1 MIGERGRRLP
11 LGSRRSYKVA
21 HDVLG
26 FGRSQ
31 AFTAIRR
38 KMQVF
43 RILVMLVVLIAGLGG
58 QGAAQDVQRIVAL
71 VNDDVVSLYDLNSR
85 LRLVLVSSN
94 LPDTP
99 ENRRRIQ
106 PQIIRALIDEKL
118 QRQEA
123 ERLGIGV
130 TENELQ
136 QAVGRIEQANRLG
149 RGGFQRFIEQN
160 GVERSTVYEQV
171 RTGLAWRKVVER
183 RLRSTFDVS
192 DDEIDEQLARLQSAQ
207 GSAENLLAEIFLAVD
222 TPEQDEE
229 VRQTA
234 QGLIDQ
240 MVRGAPFSAIAQQFS
255 QSASAASAGDIG
267 WVPVGQF
274 DEAINN
280 AIAPLQRGQITPPVR
295 SVAGYY
301 IYLLRDRRSTSG
313 ALPEDATVSLA
324 QMVMALP
331 RGAGDAEVRS
341 QGELLQQVREIV
353 KGCDDMERAAKELGA
368 QFGGAP
374 QRFRVGDLAPAIRP
388 AVLRLKI
395 GELSEPIRLDGG
407 LLALMVCERDEP
419 KNTNLPSR
427 EEIAEQI
434 TRQRLDLAARRYLR
448 DLRRAAV
455 VDIRV

>member
-1 MIGERGRRLP
+1 MR
-11 LGSRRSYKVA
+11 
-21 HDVLG
+21 
-26 FGRSQ
+26 
-31 AFTAIRR
+31 
-38 KMQVF
+38 VF
-43 RILVMLVVLIAGLGG
+43 RVFLLLVVLTAGLGG
-58 QGAAQDVQRIVAL
+58 SGAAQEVQRIVAL
-71 VNDDVVSLYDLNSR
+71 VNDDVVSLYDLDSR

-106 PQIIRALIDEKL
+106 PQIIRTLIDEKL

-136 QAVGRIEQANRLG
+136 QAIGRIEQANRLG

-160 GVERSTVYEQV
+160 GVQ
-171 RTGLAWRKVVER
+171 RTTIYDQIRAGLAWRKVVER
-183 RLRSTFDVS
+183 RLRATFDVS
-192 DDEIDEQLARLQSAQ
+192 DDEIDEQLARLKTSQ
-207 GSAENLLAEIFLAVD
+207 GSAEDLLAEIFLAVD

-255 QSASAASAGDIG
+255 QSASAANGGDIG

-274 DEAINN
+274 DEAVNN
-280 AIAPLQRGQITPPVR
+280 ALAQLQRSQITAPIR

-301 IYLLRDRRSTSG
+301 IYLLRDRRSISG
-313 ALPEDATVSLA
+313 PLPEDATVSLA
-324 QMVMALP
+324 QMIMPLP

-341 QGELLQQVREIV
+341 QRDLLQQVREIV
-353 KGCDDMERAAKELGA
+353 KGCEDIERAAKELGA

-388 AVLRLKI
+388 AVLNLKI
-395 GELSEPIRLDGG
+395 GELSDPIRLEGG

-419 KNTNLPSR
+419 KNENLPSR
-427 EEIAEQI
+427 QEIAELL

>member
-1 MIGERGRRLP
+1 MIARRGRRLL
-11 LGSRRSYKVA
+11 LGIGRSYKVA
-21 HDVLG
+21 HGASGSGRRHGFNAIELNMRLIRVL
-26 FGRSQ
+26 
-31 AFTAIRR
+31 
-38 KMQVF
+38 V
-43 RILVMLVVLIAGLGG
+43 LLVVFIAGLGG
-58 QGAAQDVQRIVAL
+58 IGAAQDVQRIVAL

-85 LRLVLVSSN
+85 MRLVLVSSN
-94 LPDTP
+94 LPDTT

-130 TENELQ
+130 TENEIQ
-136 QAVGRIEQANRLG
+136 QAIGRIEQANRLG
-149 RGGFQRFIEQN
+149 RGGFQRFVDDNSI
-160 GVERSTVYEQV
+160 ERSTVYEQL
-171 RTGLAWRKVVER
+171 RTGLAWRKVVDR

-192 DDEIDEQLARLQSAQ
+192 EDEIDEQIARLQSSQ
-207 GSAENLLAEIFLAVD
+207 GSAEDLLAEIFLAVD

-240 MVRGAPFSAIAQQFS
+240 MVRGASFSAIAQQFS
-255 QSASAASAGDIG
+255 QSASAASGGDIG

-280 AIAPLQRGQITPPVR
+280 AIAQLQRGQITVPVR

-313 ALPEDATVSLA
+313 PLPQDANVTLA
-324 QMVMALP
+324 QMILPLP
-331 RGAGDAEVRS
+331 RGAGDAEARS
-341 QGELLQQVREIV
+341 HGELLQQVREIV

-374 QRFRVGDLAPAIRP
+374 QRFRVGDLAPAIRS
-388 AVLRLKI
+388 AVLNLKI
-395 GELSEPIRLDGG
+395 GELSDPVRLDGG
-407 LLALMVCERDEP
+407 LLALMVCEREEP
-419 KNTNLPSR
+419 KNLNLPSR
-427 EEIAEQI
+427 EEISEQL

>member
-1 MIGERGRRLP
+1 MLAF
-11 LGSRRSYKVA
+11 RS
-21 HDVLG
+21 LL
-26 FGRSQ
+26 SL
-31 AFTAIRR
+31 I
-38 KMQVF
+38 VF
-43 RILVMLVVLIAGLGG
+43 IAALAGP
-58 QGAAQDVQRIVAL
+58 GAAQDVQRIVAL

-85 LRLVLVSSN
+85 MRLVLISSN

-99 ENRRRIQ
+99 ENRGRIQ

-118 QRQEA
+118 QRQES

-136 QAVGRIEQANRLG
+136 QAIGRIEQSNRLG

-160 GVERSTVYEQV
+160 GVERSTVYDQV

-183 RLRSTFDVS
+183 RLRTTFDIS
-192 DDEIDEQLARLQSAQ
+192 DDEIDEQLVRLRSSQ
-207 GSAENLLAEIFLAVD
+207 GSVENLLAEIFLAVD
-222 TPEQDEE
+222 SPEQDEE

-240 MVRGAPFSAIAQQFS
+240 MVRGAPFAGIAQQFS
-255 QSASAASAGDIG
+255 QSAAAAAGGDIG
-267 WVPVGQF
+267 WIPVGQF
-274 DEAINN
+274 DEFVDS
-280 AIAPLQRGQITPPVR
+280 AIASLQPGQVTVPIR

-301 IYLLRDRRSTSG
+301 IYLLRDRRSLAG
-313 ALPEDATVSLA
+313 PLPEDATVSLA
-324 QMVMALP
+324 QMIVPLP

-341 QGELLQQVREIV
+341 QSDLLQQVREVV
-353 KGCDDMERAAKELGA
+353 KGCEDMERAAKELGA
-368 QFGGAP
+368 RLGGAP
-374 QRFRVGDLAPAIRP
+374 QRFRIGDLAPAIRP
-388 AVLRLKI
+388 TVFNLKI

-407 LLALMVCERDEP
+407 LLTLMVCEREDP
-419 KNTNLPSR
+419 KSANLPSR
-427 EEIAEQI
+427 EEIAEQL

>member
-1 MIGERGRRLP
+1 MLAF
-11 LGSRRSYKVA
+11 RS
-21 HDVLG
+21 LL
-26 FGRSQ
+26 SL
-31 AFTAIRR
+31 I
-38 KMQVF
+38 VF
-43 RILVMLVVLIAGLGG
+43 IAALAGP
-58 QGAAQDVQRIVAL
+58 GAAQDVQRIVAL

-85 LRLVLVSSN
+85 MRLVLISSN

-99 ENRRRIQ
+99 ENRGRIQ

-118 QRQEA
+118 QRQES

-136 QAVGRIEQANRLG
+136 QAIGRIEQSNRLG

-160 GVERSTVYEQV
+160 GVERSTVYDQV

-183 RLRSTFDVS
+183 RLRTTFDIS
-192 DDEIDEQLARLQSAQ
+192 DDEIDEQLVRLRSSQ
-207 GSAENLLAEIFLAVD
+207 GSVENLLAEIFLAVD
-222 TPEQDEE
+222 SPEQDEE

-240 MVRGAPFSAIAQQFS
+240 MVRGAPFAGIAQQFS
-255 QSASAASAGDIG
+255 QSAAAAAGGDIG
-267 WVPVGQF
+267 WIPVGQF
-274 DEAINN
+274 DEFVDS
-280 AIAPLQRGQITPPVR
+280 AIASLQPGQVTVPIR

-301 IYLLRDRRSTSG
+301 IYLLRDRRSLAG
-313 ALPEDATVSLA
+313 PLPEDATVSLA
-324 QMVMALP
+324 QMIVPLP

-341 QGELLQQVREIV
+341 QSDLLQQVREVV
-353 KGCDDMERAAKELGA
+353 KGCEDMERAAKELGA
-368 QFGGAP
+368 RLAGAP
-374 QRFRVGDLAPAIRP
+374 QRFRIGDLAPAIRP
-388 AVLRLKI
+388 TVFNLKI

-407 LLALMVCERDEP
+407 LLTLMVCEREDP
-419 KNTNLPSR
+419 KSANLPSR
-427 EEIAEQI
+427 EEIAEQL